1 MLNGFIYNLDTQFWK
16 KKKKK
21 TFLSQSCLEAEP
33 EARITVQSFNGET

>member
-16 KKKKK
+16 KKN

-33 EARITVQSFNGET
+33 EARIKVQSFNWET

>member
-16 KKKKK
+16 KKKT

-33 EARITVQSFNGET
+33 EARIKVQSFNGET